1 MTIRTGVAVGLVWAI
16 TLVGVA
22 LWAQG
27 GTIIEGP
34 QLQPPKRI
42 ILSGDDIGFQATL
55 PVQQRPGNGAKYVRG
70 ALMVRIDGEWIYAEV
85 AAGHYPWELGREPR
99 P

>member
-42 ILSGDDIGFQATL
+42 ILSGDDIGFRRHLLSSSDRATA
-55 PVQQRPGNGAKYVRG
+55 PIRSWCA
-70 ALMVRIDGEWIYAEV
+70 DGQN
-85 AAGHYPWELGREPR
+85 
-99 P
+99 